1 VTTASVDGSTRP
13 LIATSWRRV
22 AMSGLCPSASVDDA
36 EIEEVDRRSR
46 LMVAATP
53 VLDEMAAELDGTAFA
68 VVLADRDALLTDFR
82 FGLDRLRPKLAEVG
96 TVEGRRFREETTGTN
111 SIATAF
117 ELRRGV
123 AVRGEE
129 HFIESLKRF
138 SCYGQTIM
146 HPVTQRV
153 EGVLD
158 ITCLAEDDNPLLA
171 PFIIRSARQIG
182 ERLLEQA
189 REAERRAFNSF
200 QHAAARARS
209 RPVIAIG
216 DDVFLANAAAMQMI
230 QPADQAVLRAASV
243 DVPTN
248 HESTRHIRLVS
259 GREVIASVSP
269 VPGTT
274 AVVFTLTDEDMPC
287 PAAVS
292 RESVGTRTRILIS
305 GEPGSGRTTTAAE
318 MAGAAARWLDCGEI
332 VELGERDWF
341 RRLNECLQ
349 SSTCAVI
356 ESVDTLPAP
365 LLHRVADCVRSA
377 PTRVILTSVP
387 EDWTGRA
394 HAALLAGCDEKVQ
407 LPPLRQR
414 RAEIPL
420 LIKNILTELEAAPQ
434 LRFTP
439 AALEALARQDWPG
452 NLVELY
458 SVVKGISERRR
469 LGDIAVGDLP
479 ATHRNPPRRRLSPIE
494 QAERDAIANALRLAG
509 GNKKAAA
516 QQLGI
521 SRTTLY
527 KALRCYGIAA
537 AS

>member
-1 VTTASVDGSTRP
+1 MTSADVDGSTRP

-22 AMSGLCPSASVDDA
+22 AMSGLYPSASVDDA

-53 VLDEMAAELDGTAFA
+53 VLDEMAVELDGTRFA
-68 VVLADRDALLTDFR
+68 VILADRNALLTDFR
-82 FGLDRLRPKLAEVG
+82 FGQERLRPKLHDVG

-129 HFIESLKRF
+129 HYVEALKGF
-138 SCYGQTIM
+138 SCYGQTII

-158 ITCLAEDDNPLLA
+158 ITCLVEDDHPLLA
-171 PFIIRSARQIG
+171 PFVIRSARQVG

-189 REAERRAFNSF
+189 RESERRAFNTF

-216 DDVFLANAAAMQMI
+216 DDIFLANAAAMQI
-230 QPADQAVLRAASV
+230 VQPDDQAVLRAASV

-248 HESTRHIRLVS
+248 HESVLHIRLVS
-259 GREVIASVSP
+259 GREVIAAVSP

-274 AVVFTLTDEDMPC
+274 AAVFTLTDEDVPR
-287 PAAVS
+287 PVAVN
-292 RESVGTRTRILIS
+292 VGTRTRTLIS
-305 GEPGSGRTTTAAE
+305 GEPGSGRTTTAAK

-332 VELGERDWF
+332 LELGERAWF
-341 RRLNECLQ
+341 RRLNDYLSSGECV
-349 SSTCAVI
+349 VI
-356 ESVDTLPAP
+356 ESVDMLPAVSV
-365 LLHRVADCVRSA
+365 HRMADCIRSA
-377 PTRVILTSVP
+377 PARVILTSVP
-387 EDWTGRA
+387 ADWAGQA
-394 HAALLAGCDEKVQ
+394 HAALLADCDEKVE
-407 LPPLRQR
+407 LPALRQR

-420 LIKNILTELEAAPQ
+420 LIKHILNELGAAPQ

-439 AALEALARQDWPG
+439 AALEALARNEWPG
-452 NLVELY
+452 NLQELY

-469 LGDIAVGDLP
+469 VGDVAVVDLP
-479 ATHRNPPRRRLSPIE
+479 ETHRNAPRRQLSPIE
-494 QAERDAIANALRLAG
+494 QAERDAIANALRLAR

-527 KALRCYGIAA
+527 KALRSYGIAT
-537 AS
+537 S

>member
-1 VTTASVDGSTRP
+1 MTTASFEGSTRA
-13 LIATSWRRV
+13 LIETSWRRV

-36 EIEEVDRRSR
+36 AIEEIDRRSR

-53 VLDEMAAELDGTAFA
+53 VLDEMAAELTGTRFA
-68 VVLADRDALLTDFR
+68 VILADRNALLTDFR
-82 FGLDRLRPKLAEVG
+82 FGQERLRPKLHDVG

-123 AVRGEE
+123 AVRGDE
-129 HFIESLKRF
+129 HYVESLKRF
-138 SCYGQTIM
+138 SCYGQPII

-158 ITCLAEDDNPLLA
+158 ITCLVEDDHPLLA
-171 PFIIRSARQIG
+171 PFVIRSARQVG
-182 ERLLEQA
+182 ERLLEHA
-189 REAERRAFNSF
+189 RESERRVFNNF

-216 DDVFLANAAAMQMI
+216 DDIFLANAAAMQMV
-230 QPADQAVLRAASV
+230 QPDDQAVLRAASV

-248 HESTRHIRLVS
+248 QEAMLPIRLVS
-259 GREVIASVSP
+259 GREVIASLSP

-274 AVVFTLTDEDMPC
+274 AVVITLTDEAAPRRV
-287 PAAVS
+287 AVS
-292 RESVGTRTRILIS
+292 AGTRTRTLIC
-305 GEPGSGRTTTAAE
+305 GEPGSGRTTTAGT
-318 MAGAAARWLDCGEI
+318 MAGAAARWFDCGE
-332 VELGERDWF
+332 VLELGERAWF
-341 RRLNECLQ
+341 RRLDECLRERD
-349 SSTCAVI
+349 CVVI
-356 ESVDTLPAP
+356 ESVDTLPAAP
-365 LLHRVADCVRSA
+365 VHRMAASIRSA
-377 PTRVILTSVP
+377 TARVILTSVP
-387 EDWTGRA
+387 PDWMGPEY
-394 HAALLAGCDEKVQ
+394 AALLADCRERVD
-407 LPPLRQR
+407 LAALRQR

-420 LIKNILTELEAAPQ
+420 LIKNVLDELGAAPQ

-439 AALEALARQDWPG
+439 AALEALARHEWPG
-452 NLVELY
+452 NFRELC
-458 SVVKGISERRR
+458 SVVGDVCVRRR
-469 LGDIAVGDLP
+469 VGDVTVADLP
-479 ATHRNPPRRRLSPIE
+479 ESYQSPPRRRLSPIE
-494 QAERDAIANALRLAG
+494 QAERDAIATALRLAG

-527 KALRCYGIAA
+527 KALRSYGLAA

>member
-1 VTTASVDGSTRP
+1 MT
-13 LIATSWRRV
+13 
-22 AMSGLCPSASVDDA
+22 GLYPSASVDDA
-36 EIEEVDRRSR
+36 EIEDVDRRSR

-53 VLDEMAAELDGTAFA
+53 VLDEMAAELDGTRFA
-68 VVLADRDALLTDFR
+68 VILADRNALLTDFR
-82 FGLDRLRPKLAEVG
+82 FGQERLRPKLHEVG

-117 ELRRGV
+117 ELRRGL
-123 AVRGEE
+123 AVRREE

-138 SCYGQTIM
+138 SCYGQTII

-171 PFIIRSARQIG
+171 PFVIRSAGQIG
-182 ERLLEQA
+182 ARLLEQA
-189 REAERRAFNSF
+189 RTAERRTFNSF
-200 QHAAARARS
+200 QHAAAGARS

-216 DDVFLANAAAMQMI
+216 DDIFLANAAAMQI
-230 QPADQAVLRAASV
+230 IEPADQAVLRAASV

-248 HESTRHIRLVS
+248 HGSMLPIRLVS

-269 VPGTT
+269 VSGTT
-274 AVVFTLTDEDMPC
+274 AVVFTLTDEDMPR
-287 PAAVS
+287 PVAV
-292 RESVGTRTRILIS
+292 SVGTRTRTLIT
-305 GEPGSGRTTTAAE
+305 GEPGSGRTTTAAT
-318 MAGAAARWLDCGEI
+318 MAGAGARWLDCGEI

-341 RRLNECLQ
+341 RHLSTCLQ
-349 SSTCAVI
+349 GGTCAVI

-365 LLHRVADCVRSA
+365 VLHRVAECIRSA
-377 PTRVILTSVP
+377 PAPVILTSVP
-387 EDWTGRA
+387 ADWTGQA
-394 HAALLAGCDEKVQ
+394 HAALLADCDETVE

-420 LIKNILTELEAAPQ
+420 LIKKILVDLNAAPQ

-452 NLVELY
+452 NFQELY
-458 SVVKGISERRR
+458 AVVKGISERRR
-469 LGDIAVGDLP
+469 VGDITIADLP
-479 ATHRNPPRRRLSPIE
+479 ATHRAPARRRLSPIE
-494 QAERDAIANALRLAG
+494 QAQRDAIANALRLAG

-527 KALRCYGIAA
+527 KALRSYGIAT

>member
-1 VTTASVDGSTRP
+1 VTTASADGSTRP

-22 AMSGLCPSASVDDA
+22 AMSGLCPTASVDDA

-46 LMVAATP
+46 LVVAATP

-68 VVLADRDALLTDFR
+68 VMLADRNALLTDFR
-82 FGLDRLRPKLAEVG
+82 FGLDRLRPKLQEVG

-129 HFIESLKRF
+129 HFIESLKGF
-138 SCYGQTIM
+138 SCYGQTII
-146 HPVTQRV
+146 HPVTRRV

-158 ITCLAEDDNPLLA
+158 ITCLVQDDNPLLA
-171 PFIIRSARQIG
+171 PFVIRSARQIG
-182 ERLLEQA
+182 ERLQA
-189 REAERRAFNSF
+189 REAEKRAFNSF
-200 QHAAARARS
+200 QQAAARTRI

-216 DDVFLANAAAMQMI
+216 DDLFLANAAAMQMI
-230 QPADQAVLRAASV
+230 QPADQAVLRAASL

-248 HESTRHIRLVS
+248 RESSRLLQLVC
-259 GREVIASVSP
+259 GREVLASVSP
-269 VPGTT
+269 VAGTT
-274 AVVFTLTDEDMPC
+274 AVVFTLTDNETPR
-287 PAAVS
+287 PVAVS
-292 RESVGTRTRILIS
+292 PATQTRTLIT
-305 GEPGSGRTTTAAE
+305 GEPGSGRTTTAAK
-318 MAGAAARWLDCGEI
+318 MAGTAARWLDCGEI
-332 VELGERDWF
+332 VESGERDWF
-341 RRLNECLQ
+341 RRLDNCLR
-349 SSTCAVI
+349 SGTCAVI

-365 LLHRVADCVRSA
+365 LLHRVSERIRST
-377 PTRVILTSVP
+377 PSRVILTSVP

-394 HAALLAGCDEKVQ
+394 HAALLSACDEKME

-420 LIKNILTELEAAPQ
+420 LIKNILVELEAAPQ

-439 AALEALARQDWPG
+439 AALDALALQDWPG

-458 SVVKGISERRR
+458 SVVKGISERRSV
-469 LGDIAVGDLP
+469 GDITVGDLP
-479 ATHRNPPRRRLSPIE
+479 ATYRNPPRRRLSPIE
-494 QAERDAIANALRLAG
+494 QAERDAIANALRLAA

-527 KALRCYGIAA
+527 KALRCYGIGA

>member
-1 VTTASVDGSTRP
+1 VTTASTDGSTRP

-22 AMSGLCPSASVDDA
+22 AMSGLCPTATVDDA

-68 VVLADRDALLTDFR
+68 VMLADRNALLTDFR
-82 FGLDRLRPKLAEVG
+82 FGLDRLRPTLQEVG

-129 HFIESLKRF
+129 HFIESLKGF
-138 SCYGQTIM
+138 SCYGQTIL

-158 ITCLAEDDNPLLA
+158 ITCLVQDDNPLLA
-171 PFIIRSARQIG
+171 PFVIRSARQIG

-189 REAERRAFNSF
+189 CEAERRAFNSF
-200 QHAAARARS
+200 QHAAARTRT

-216 DDVFLANAAAMQMI
+216 DDLFLANAAAMQMI
-230 QPADQAVLRAASV
+230 QPADQAVLRAASL

-248 HESTRHIRLVS
+248 RESSRHIQLVC
-259 GREVIASVSP
+259 GRDVLASVSP
-269 VPGTT
+269 VAGTT
-274 AVVFTLTDEDMPC
+274 AVVFTLTDEEKPR
-287 PAAVS
+287 PVGVS
-292 RESVGTRTRILIS
+292 TATHTRTLIT
-305 GEPGSGRTTTAAE
+305 GEPGSGRTTAAAK
-318 MAGAAARWLDCGEI
+318 MAGTAGRWLDCAEI
-332 VELGERDWF
+332 VESGERDWF
-341 RRLNECLQ
+341 RRLNNCLH
-349 SSTCAVI
+349 SGTCVVI
-356 ESVDTLPAP
+356 ESVDTLPTP
-365 LLHRVADCVRSA
+365 LLHRVSERIRSA
-377 PTRVILTSVP
+377 PSRVILTSVP

-394 HAALLAGCDEKVQ
+394 HAALLSGCDEKVE

-420 LIKNILTELEAAPQ
+420 LIQNILAELQAAPQ

-452 NLVELY
+452 NLVELH
-458 SVVKGISERRR
+458 SVVKGITERRR
-469 LGDIAVGDLP
+469 VGDITVGDLP